1 MIKNQNIDLDF
12 DVMTGICASWDESN
26 KKFTFST
33 HNYNS
38 TVHISDNSVN
48 LQAGAKEGESINF
61 SIGDMSTRSLNLDTL
76 DVTNRE
82 SAVNAITVIDD
93 AADKVSS
100 QNAKVGALINRLEH
114 SISAASVMHENITG
128 AESKIRDAD
137 MAREYMN
144 FTKLNIML
152 NARQSVFSQANQMS
166 NNILTILR

>member
-1 MIKNQNIDLDF
+1 
-12 DVMTGICASWDESN
+12 
-26 KKFTFST
+26 
-33 HNYNS
+33 
-38 TVHISDNSVN
+38 
-48 LQAGAKEGESINF
+48 
-61 SIGDMSTRSLNLDTL
+61 
-76 DVTNRE
+76 
-82 SAVNAITVIDD
+82 VIDD

-137 MAREYMN
+137 MAKEYMN